1 MGDAALFAV
10 GDGEVLVRAVLLQI
24 VVILVAARVA
34 AVVVRRLGQP
44 AVVGEFL
51 AGLALGPSLLGR
63 WQPEVFAALF
73 RPPLTGMTP
82 EQSAL
87 LVEQVLA
94 FTAHLGLIF
103 LLFLVGLEVDGR
115 YFRRGWGQPV
125 AIAGVGLLVPLLV
138 GLPVGYSLAW
148 GEGVI
153 RDEGLLSPA
162 ALFVAAAFAITAL
175 PVLARILIDLGVL
188 GTHLARLALASAA
201 ITDGIMWC
209 LLAGI
214 TAWVSHRDV
223 GMGSGPSLLYL
234 AAFVLVMVLIIRP
247 WGGKYLRRALQRG
260 EGRLSLPVW
269 TGLLVLLLLSAY
281 TASGIG
287 IHAWFGAFALGVALA
302 SVPGF
307 PAEATARL
315 RTLTQGFFLPIFFAY
330 AGLRTDVFV
339 MLEVWSWPVCLGV
352 LAAAALVKWVPCTLA
367 ARWHGLSWREAALMG
382 SLMNTRG
389 LMGLVVASMGRDV
402 GALSPA
408 LFALLVLMAEI
419 MTLLTTPLVLLL
431 ARGTEWEAPL
441 RASAWLWSQSVPA
454 ADTSVSASEAI
465 AATSEAPPI
474 MKK

>member
-1 MGDAALFAV
+1 MRGAALFAV

-63 WQPEVFAALF
+63 WQPELFAALF
-73 RPPLTGMTP
+73 RPSLAGMTP

-115 YFRRGWGQPV
+115 YFRRGWGQPM

-138 GLPVGYSLAW
+138 GLPVGYGLAW

-214 TAWVSHRDV
+214 TAWVSRHEV
-223 GMGSGPSLLYL
+223 GWTSGQSLLYL
-234 AAFVLVMVLIIRP
+234 AAFVLVMGLIIRP
-247 WGGKYLRRALQRG
+247 LGRNYLRLALQG
-260 EGRLSLPVW
+260 GGGRLSLPVW
-269 TGLLVLLLLSAY
+269 TVLLVLLLLSAY

-339 MLEVWSWPVCLGV
+339 MLSVWSWPVCLGV
-352 LAAAALVKWVPCTLA
+352 LAAAALVKWIPCTLA

-389 LMGLVVASMGRDV
+389 LMGLVVASIGRDV
-402 GALSPA
+402 GALSPG
-408 LFALLVLMAEI
+408 LFALLVLLAEI

-441 RASAWLWSQSVPA
+441 RASGWLQPQSVPTA
-454 ADTSVSASEAI
+454 VTSTPTPEAI
-465 AATSEAPPI
+465 PSASEAPPI